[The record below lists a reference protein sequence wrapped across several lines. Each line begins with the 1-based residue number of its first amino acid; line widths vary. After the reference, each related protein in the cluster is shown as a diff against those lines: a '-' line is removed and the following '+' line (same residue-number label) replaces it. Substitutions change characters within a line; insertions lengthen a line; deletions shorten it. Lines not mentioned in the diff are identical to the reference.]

1 MAQTKACDNSHSYL
15 QASGRHFLGEAVSV
29 TSWAGY
35 AGTVMDDVVER
46 GRRVTLADVA
56 ARAGVSE
63 ATASRSLRD
72 VAVVSRET
80 REKVLDAARDL
91 SYVTALDAL
100 RAQAAPRRTVAVIV
114 PFITRWYFGTV
125 AAAAVDHLR
134 DHGYDV
140 LLYHLGSV
148 EVRDAFFERM
158 PLAGRV
164 DGILSLSMPL
174 TERHTLSLRS
184 LDMPLVSVGSII
196 PGAPA
201 VGIDDVAAARSAVN
215 HLVHLR
221 HRRIGLIAGSPDDER
236 FEFASSASRRLGY
249 RQALEAAGMAFDPEL
264 VASGP
269 FGAAGGA
276 GAMTELLSRRAMP
289 TAILVEYEELAYGA
303 LWAIE
308 RAGLR
313 VPHDVS
319 VVSID
324 DQEMAQFHDLTTVAQ
339 DPREQ
344 GRIAARMLLQS
355 LRADKGTPPVEPVVV
370 PSRLVLRGS
379 TGPVAPPC

>member
-1 MAQTKACDNSHSYL
+1 
-15 QASGRHFLGEAVSV
+15 
-29 TSWAGY
+29 
-35 AGTVMDDVVER
+35 
-46 GRRVTLADVA
+46 
-56 ARAGVSE
+56 
-63 ATASRSLRD
+63 

-114 PFITRWYFGTV
+114 PFITRWYFGAV
-125 AAAAVDHLR
+125 ASAAVDNLR

-174 TERHTLSLRS
+174 TEQHTLSLRS

-215 HLVHLR
+215 HLVNLR
-221 HRRIGLIAGSPDDER
+221 HQRIGLIAGSPDDER

-249 RQALEAAGMAFDPEL
+249 RQALETAGIAFDPDL
-264 VASGP
+264 VASGT

-276 GAMTELLSRRAMP
+276 SAMTELLSRQAMP
-289 TAILVEYEELAYGA
+289 TAVLVEYEELAYGA
-303 LWAIE
+303 LWAIQ

-339 DPREQ
+339 DPQEQ
-344 GRIAARMLLQS
+344 GRIAARMLLQR
-355 LRADKGTPPVEPVVV
+355 LGADKGTPPLELVVV
-370 PSRLVLRGS
+370 PTRLVLRGS
-379 TGPVAPPC
+379 TGPVSPHS